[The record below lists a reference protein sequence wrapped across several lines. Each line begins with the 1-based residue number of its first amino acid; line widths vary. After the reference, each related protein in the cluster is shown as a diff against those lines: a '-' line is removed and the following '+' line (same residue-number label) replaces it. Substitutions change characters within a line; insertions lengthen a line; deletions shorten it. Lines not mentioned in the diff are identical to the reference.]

1 MLGEVIDRGQLGIGS
16 DDYERD
22 VPTKINDISNIEDI
36 YMYDASIYAI
46 TQDGSLYA
54 WGDNDY
60 GQLGIGEKESKVP
73 KKVEI
78 QEKIEKV
85 INSMSNTFVITKDK
99 KIYAWGNNSDGV
111 LGIGNRETQYLPVKI
126 NLDADIEE
134 IFLEYSSVYGKVAF
148 AKTTLGEIYAWGSN
162 EDGIFNIET
171 KYQTLPTK
179 IKNLNNV
186 DKIYYSYGS
195 CYAKTK
201 TGEVY
206 AWGENNVGQLGIG
219 NKENQN
225 IPVKVSNLSNVDN
238 IYVCFGGYGFAQLNS
253 GEVYAWGKNDKG
265 QLGIGNTEDQSI
277 PVKVTGLSNIV
288 EINITS
294 FIYSIYAKTK
304 TGEVYAWGENDEGQ
318 LGLGNTENQNVPTKI
333 EGLPN
338 VANFLGGAIITSD
351 GKLYSIRGKDYLP
364 ELITLDGKLY
374 NNGEYVEGIG
384 GDRLPCEDYKKDL
397 TIIYSTNNVYINSH
411 IVQDN

>member
-16 DDYERD
+16 DDYEQD

-36 YMYDASIYAI
+36 YVCEHSIYAI

-54 WGDNDY
+54 RGNNEYY
-60 GQLGIGEKESKVP
+60 GQLGIG
-73 KKVEI
+73 
-78 QEKIEKV
+78 
-85 INSMSNTFVITKDK
+85 
-99 KIYAWGNNSDGV
+99 
-111 LGIGNRETQYLPVKI
+111 
-126 NLDADIEE
+126 
-134 IFLEYSSVYGKVAF
+134 
-148 AKTTLGEIYAWGSN
+148 
-162 EDGIFNIET
+162 NIET

-179 IKNLNNV
+179 IENLNNV
-186 DKIYYSYGS
+186 DKIYYDSS
-195 CYAKTK
+195 SRCAKTK

-206 AWGENNVGQLGIG
+206 AWGRNYYGQLGIGNTENQSSPIKVNGITNVEEIYRKGASTFAKTNTGEVYAWGKNNEGQLGIG

-277 PVKVTGLSNIV
+277 PVKINELANV
-288 EINITS
+288 EE
-294 FIYSIYAKTK
+294 IYMNSSSIYAKTK

-338 VANFLGGAIITSD
+338 VANFLDGAIITSD

-384 GDRLPCEDYKKDL
+384 EDCLEGENYIRYFKF
-397 TIIYSTNNVYINSH
+397 IYSTNNVYINLHS
-411 IVQDN
+411 IELEDPD

>member
-1 MLGEVIDRGQLGIGS
+1 M
-16 DDYERD
+16 
-22 VPTKINDISNIEDI
+22 
-36 YMYDASIYAI
+36 
-46 TQDGSLYA
+46 
-54 WGDNDY
+54 
-60 GQLGIGEKESKVP
+60 
-73 KKVEI
+73 
-78 QEKIEKV
+78 
-85 INSMSNTFVITKDK
+85 
-99 KIYAWGNNSDGV
+99 
-111 LGIGNRETQYLPVKI
+111 
-126 NLDADIEE
+126 
-134 IFLEYSSVYGKVAF
+134 
-148 AKTTLGEIYAWGSN
+148 
-162 EDGIFNIET
+162 
-171 KYQTLPTK
+171 PTK

-201 TGEVY
+201 T
-206 AWGENNVGQLGIG
+206 
-219 NKENQN
+219 
-225 IPVKVSNLSNVDN
+225 
-238 IYVCFGGYGFAQLNS
+238 

-288 EINITS
+288 KINITS

-384 GDRLPCEDYKKDL
+384 GDVLSGENYKKEL

-411 IVQDN
+411 IQQDN